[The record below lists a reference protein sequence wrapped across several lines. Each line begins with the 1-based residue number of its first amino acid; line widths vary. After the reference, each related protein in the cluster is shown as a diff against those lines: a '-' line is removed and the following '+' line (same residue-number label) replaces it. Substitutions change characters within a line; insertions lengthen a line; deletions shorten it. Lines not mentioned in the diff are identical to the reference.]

1 MKSFPSSYRF
11 PARHYRI
18 HRVAKGGVPLEPFTL
33 VCNDDSEAIQGA
45 SHLTAEGR
53 VEIWESDRLVA
64 RLPQRLSAN
73 EAMRAA
79 MADPEFQDRCLKLLG
94 SRSTS

>member
-1 MKSFPSSYRF
+1 MKSFSSSYRF

-18 HRVAKGGVPLEPFTL
+18 HRVAKGVPLEPFTL

-45 SHLTAEGR
+45 SHMTAESR
-53 VEIWESDRLVA
+53 VEVWESDRLVA

-79 MADPEFQDRCLKLLG
+79 MADPEFQDRCHKLFGRLP
-94 SRSTS
+94 TP